1 MDTPPD
7 LLSVGIPQI
16 LAGLTFPAP
25 RWQVIAQAQYYGA
38 GSDFMLALDRLPT
51 RTYVSASDVV
61 GELSSPPA
69 PPPLPRRTV
78 APERHGA
85 AAGMARRSGGLVAV
99 GAGRQPRARR
109 LAPRLTVPVPAGR

>member
-1 MDTPPD
+1 MDTAPD

-16 LAGLTFPAP
+16 LAELAFPAP

-61 GELSSPPA
+61 GELSTPPA
-69 PPPLPRRTV
+69 PPLLPRRTV
-78 APERHGA
+78 ARERHA
-85 AAGMARRSGGLVAV
+85 AAAMARMSGGLAAAS
-99 GAGRQPRARR
+99 AGRQPRARR
-109 LAPRLTVPVPAGR
+109 IGPGLAAPVPAGR